1 MKESKRKSA
10 AVSSGLPGAGAAGA
24 NTPVPGQPLGAAPIA
39 DQPRTPPTASPDN
52 QVPTGPAAPAPDQS
66 SAHPG
71 GPGALKAGP
80 WAQPDKVAD
89 ITRPEG
95 WEANN
100 LVLSSEEELKIYVNR
115 QRMRLVDLMTTLGR
129 PATAKMLS
137 DRMGIS
143 ASSVKHHLDK
153 LRSIGV
159 VEVDHQ
165 AHIHGILATY
175 YRVTDRNIVLD
186 STDPA
191 LQPFTE
197 RIVQDSFDRLLQGTL
212 QALTAWQ
219 ADPDAT
225 WDDAWGLMETE
236 GAIFLTREEAN
247 ALRRQI
253 LDFLEAH
260 KTPHPGAAPIHFGL
274 ISYRAEAPVKREG

>member
-10 AVSSGLPGAGAAGA
+10 AASSGLPGAGA
-24 NTPVPGQPLGAAPIA
+24 NTPAPGQPLGATPIA

-52 QVPTGPAAPAPDQS
+52 QTPTGPAAPAPDQS
-66 SAHPG
+66 SALPG

-89 ITRPEG
+89 LTRPEG

-143 ASSVKHHLDK
+143 ASAVKHHLDK

-165 AHIHGILATY
+165 EHIHGILATY
-175 YRVTDRNIVLD
+175 YRVTDRTIVLD

-191 LQPFTE
+191 LLPFTA
-197 RIVQDSFDRLLQGTL
+197 RVVQDSFERLLQGAA
-212 QALTAWQ
+212 QALSTWQ
-219 ADPDAT
+219 ADPGAT
-225 WDDAWGLMETE
+225 WDDAWGLMQSD
-236 GAIFLTREEAN
+236 GVIFLTREEAN

-260 KTPHPGAAPIHFGL
+260 KSPRPGAAPVHFGL
-274 ISYRAEAPVKREG
+274 VSYRAEDPVKREG